1 METLFWIGESFYQA
15 AVGTDFAKYTDVSSK
30 HFEQLNLLLSS
41 SKEFR
46 LEKYLPF
53 LRLAQMDY
61 ISKEF
66 DDSLKNLKKFI
77 ARKEFF

>member
-15 AVGTDFAKYTDVSSK
+15 AVSTDFAKYTDVSSK
-30 HFEQLNLLLSS
+30 YFEQLNLLLSS
-41 SKEFR
+41 SNEFR
-46 LEKYLPF
+46 LEKYLRF